1 MTTVDQEQGVAK
13 GNEPLK
19 TLRTY
24 RMYNGSNKLL
34 QGYPN
39 GLFGVC
45 CAVVEEGTIAVG
57 DNVYIP

>member
-1 MTTVDQEQGVAK
+1 MVTGD
-13 GNEPLK
+13 EPLK

-24 RMYNGSNKLL
+24 RMYNGTNKYL

-39 GLFGVC
+39 GIFGMC
-45 CAVVEEGTIAVG
+45 CAVTEEGSIAVG